1 VILSVDQGNVFID
14 AIDIKEEEE
23 EEEGVDGGNR
33 AGLVRGI
40 AGGRPVAG

>member
-1 VILSVDQGNVFID
+1 VILSADQGNVFID

-23 EEEGVDGGNR
+23 GVGGGNR

-40 AGGRPVAG
+40 AGGRPAAG